1 MANMFAAPLIGAML
15 GDLGA
20 EVVKVEP
27 PGGDQFR
34 MLGSGAD
41 PNRPNSWTLVTRNK
55 RMVTVD
61 TSTAEGLDLLHRLT
75 AVADVILLNHP
86 RTLLERLDSTYEAI
100 AARNPRAVVVNASTF
115 GTSGPYAD
123 RTGNG
128 SLAEAFSGLTDNFRG
143 SGGRPFLT
151 PLPLGDHL
159 TALAGVIGTV
169 AACYWRDAR
178 GGQGQ
183 YVDLAQY
190 EAVLTM
196 LGPRVISWLPDHPP
210 VGADSTRS
218 SGLRGTFQTAD
229 GQWVTVTAY
238 SDAQI
243 TRLLTA
249 VGVDVPSEGAS
260 AEQLA
265 ALAEEW
271 IGTRDRQTVVD
282 ALLAARIQ
290 ISPINDITALLADP
304 HVQHRQ
310 SIVEVSDPV
319 LGPVRV
325 LNPTPRLTATA
336 GRVRWINRP
345 LGADNDAVYGEWL
358 GLSPDEITKL
368 RHVAAM

>member
-1 MANMFAAPLIGAML
+1 
-15 GDLGA
+15 
-20 EVVKVEP
+20 
-27 PGGDQFR
+27 
-34 MLGSGAD
+34 
-41 PNRPNSWTLVTRNK
+41 
-55 RMVTVD
+55 
-61 TSTAEGLDLLHRLT
+61 
-75 AVADVILLNHP
+75 
-86 RTLLERLDSTYEAI
+86 
-100 AARNPRAVVVNASTF
+100 
-115 GTSGPYAD
+115 
-123 RTGNG
+123 
-128 SLAEAFSGLTDNFRG
+128 
-143 SGGRPFLT
+143 
-151 PLPLGDHL
+151 
-159 TALAGVIGTV
+159 VIGTV

-345 LGADNDAVYGEWL
+345 LGADNDAVYREWL

-368 RHVAAM
+368 RQAAAI